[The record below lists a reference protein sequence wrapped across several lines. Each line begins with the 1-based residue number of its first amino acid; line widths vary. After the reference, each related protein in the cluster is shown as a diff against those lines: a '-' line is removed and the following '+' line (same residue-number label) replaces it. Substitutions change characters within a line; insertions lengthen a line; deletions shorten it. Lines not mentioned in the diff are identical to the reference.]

1 MHHFNLLAA
10 ATAEAG
16 TSMFDTMVHFVGMGI
31 IIVSIIWSAYCLIT
45 YLIRRFSPA
54 GFPARV
60 PVRGTPRSVDP
71 SQAGSAIRPEVL
83 AVIAAAVKSTI
94 GQDHKIV
101 SIKSQD
107 SNWERAGRQAVLSS
121 HRIR

>member
-1 MHHFNLLAA
+1 
-10 ATAEAG
+10 
-16 TSMFDTMVHFVGMGI
+16 MFDTLVHIVGMGAI
-31 IIVSIIWSAYCLIT
+31 IASVIWSAYCLIT
-45 YLIRRFSPA
+45 YLSRRLSPA
-54 GFPARV
+54 GVPA
-60 PVRGTPRSVDP
+60 GTTPRPVASYQP
-71 SQAGSAIRPEVL
+71 GPAIQPEIL
-83 AVIAAAVKSTI
+83 AVIAAAVNAVI

>member
-1 MHHFNLLAA
+1 
-10 ATAEAG
+10 
-16 TSMFDTMVHFVGMGI
+16 MFDTMVHFVGMGI

-71 SQAGSAIRPEVL
+71 SQAGSAIRPEVWSNTSGS
-83 AVIAAAVKSTI
+83 K
-94 GQDHKIV
+94 
-101 SIKSQD
+101 SIKWS
-107 SNWERAGRQAVLSS
+107 SMRKPLKPRWE
-121 HRIR
+121 